1 MADVHANLLGKIFRE
16 LSDTDFLPT
25 DWVARQVAQL
35 DRVDGDIDTLMA
47 RISHVRTWTYIRTV
61 LIGYETRKLGRRERE
76 N

>member
-16 LSDTDFLPT
+16 FSDTDFLPT

-35 DRVDGDIDTLMA
+35 DRVDGDIDTLIGFLMCA
-47 RISHVRTWTYIRTV
+47 LGHTFRTV
-61 LIGYETRKLGRRERE
+61 LIGYETRKLGRRGRE